1 MRKAAMATVI
11 GSIFLAGCGGGGGGG
26 STVAPPKPQ
35 SAAGLWQGT
44 YSENGTV
51 IDDLRCLIADSG
63 QLACLLFDQDGT
75 PSAGADG
82 DVTID
87 IATVNG
93 SGAAFAV
100 PGNILPD
107 GTTVGSLTIT
117 DGTVKTQTSLTMSID
132 IGGSSGSVS
141 ASYDPAYA
149 RASDLATV
157 AGTYTQFTFIDEP
170 SSFSV
175 DTNGV
180 LFFQSQSG
188 CTGNGQV
195 SIMDSTVNIY
205 SVSLTLAN
213 CNAMDGDYSGLGYM
227 TDVNG
232 TNDGFSFGAFNTV
245 NIFNSAGAIVGTA
258 IK

>member
-11 GSIFLAGCGGGGGGG
+11 GSIILGGCGGGGGG
-26 STVAPPKPQ
+26 SSSIVPPKPQ
-35 SAAGLWQGT
+35 SVAGLWQGT
-44 YSENGTV
+44 YSESGTV
-51 IDDLRCLIADSG
+51 IDDLRCLIADNG

-82 DVTID
+82 DVTVDID
-87 IATVNG
+87 TVNG

-117 DGTVKTQTSLTMSID
+117 GGTVKTQTSLNLTVD
-132 IGGSSGSVS
+132 IGGSSGTVA
-141 ASYDPAYA
+141 ASYDPMYD

-157 AGTYTQFTFIDEP
+157 AGTYTQFTFIQEP

-175 DTNGV
+175 DANGL

-195 SIMDSTVNIY
+195 SVVDSTVNMY

-213 CNAMDGDYSGLGYM
+213 CNAMDGDYTGLGYM

-232 TNDGFSFGAFNTV
+232 TNDGFEFGAFNTV